1 MKDILYKIIK
11 EEYKHL
17 LKEAGVYQIRN
28 KQNNK
33 IYIGSTSGRFSK
45 RLTSHIRELI
55 GNRHH
60 SKHLQNCFN
69 QNPCF
74 DYFEISIL
82 EVCFP
87 EKCLER
93 EQVYLDLYKPYDDRF
108 GYNISPTATSCLG
121 IKKTKEEKMII
132 FERVRELTDEQIIEI
147 FNLRNEYKLS
157 NEKISKVM
165 GISKN
170 NVASILTKNER
181 YKYVKEKYNLKLEV
195 KHTKKF
201 NIDDVFKIYDL
212 YENKKLSIM
221 DIKYLTG
228 FESISLRHLIY
239 NDELYKEEKNGLI
252 FKIEKNRKNKIYKI
266 IRKSGYKVNKNI
278 IDVQTIYDIF
288 EMKYGLNLSNN
299 DISEKLKI
307 NLKEID
313 LILTFSY
320 QRRRY
325 NQIYLDIKTKYNLR
339 QNRTVLSED
348 DIKNIFNDYNS
359 GEYLIED
366 LNKKYKFSDV
376 GIILSDSSKR
386 LSKYYK
392 EIIEKNNLI
401 VNKSITKNIELKSK
415 SISERN
421 KSRSKTY
428 KLTTPEGDEIIV
440 KNLSEF
446 CKDKE
451 LDSANLSRVSKNGKK
466 HKGWSCF
473 CLD

>member
-1 MKDILYKIIK
+1 MINILYKIIRDVD
-11 EEYKHL
+11 KHL
-17 LKEAGVYQIRN
+17 LKESGVYQIKN
-28 KQNNK
+28 KNNDK
-33 IYIGSTSGRFSK
+33 IYIGSTSGRFSR

-55 GNRHH
+55 ENRHH

-69 QNPCF
+69 QNPNF

-82 EVCFP
+82 EVCLP

-93 EQVYLDLYKPYDDRF
+93 EQVYLDLYKPYDDKF

-121 IKKTKEEKMII
+121 IKKTKEEKMVI
-132 FERVRELTDEQIIEI
+132 FERLRKLTDEQIIEI
-147 FNLRNEYKLS
+147 FNLRNESKLN
-157 NEKISKVM
+157 NEEISKII

-170 NVASILTKNER
+170 NVASILTRTEK

-195 KHTKKF
+195 KRNKKF
-201 NIDDVFKIYDL
+201 NREDVLRIYDL
-212 YENKKLSIM
+212 YENQKLSLM
-221 DIKYLTG
+221 DIKYLTN
-228 FESISLRHLIY
+228 FDTVSLKHLIF
-239 NDELYKEEKNGLI
+239 NDNLYKEEKNGLFFNYEI
-252 FKIEKNRKNKIYKI
+252 NRKNKIYKI
-266 IRKSGYKVNKNI
+266 IRKSGYKVNKSI
-278 IDVQTIYDIF
+278 IDEKTIYDFF
-288 EMKYGLNLSNN
+288 EMKYGLNLNNN

-313 LILTFSY
+313 LILAFSY
-320 QRRRY
+320 QRRKY
-325 NQIYLDIKTKYNLR
+325 NQIYLDIKTKYDLR

-366 LNKKYKFSDV
+366 LDKKYKFSDV
-376 GIILSDSSKR
+376 GIILSASKR

-392 EIIEKNNLI
+392 EIINKNNLI

>member
-1 MKDILYKIIK
+1 
-11 EEYKHL
+11 
-17 LKEAGVYQIRN
+17 
-28 KQNNK
+28 
-33 IYIGSTSGRFSK
+33 
-45 RLTSHIRELI
+45 
-55 GNRHH
+55 
-60 SKHLQNCFN
+60 
-69 QNPCF
+69 
-74 DYFEISIL
+74 
-82 EVCFP
+82 
-87 EKCLER
+87 
-93 EQVYLDLYKPYDDRF
+93 
-108 GYNISPTATSCLG
+108 
-121 IKKTKEEKMII
+121 
-132 FERVRELTDEQIIEI
+132 
-147 FNLRNEYKLS
+147 
-157 NEKISKVM
+157 
-165 GISKN
+165 
-170 NVASILTKNER
+170 
-181 YKYVKEKYNLKLEV
+181 
-195 KHTKKF
+195 
-201 NIDDVFKIYDL
+201 
-212 YENKKLSIM
+212 
-221 DIKYLTG
+221 
-228 FESISLRHLIY
+228 
-239 NDELYKEEKNGLI
+239 
-252 FKIEKNRKNKIYKI
+252 
-266 IRKSGYKVNKNI
+266 
-278 IDVQTIYDIF
+278 
-288 EMKYGLNLSNN
+288 MKYDLNLSNN

-313 LILTFSY
+313 LILAFSY
-320 QRRRY
+320 QRRKY

-451 LDSANLSRVSKNGKK
+451 LDSANLSRISKNGKK

-473 CLD
+473 CFD

>member
-33 IYIGSTSGRFSK
+33 IYIGSTSGRFSR

-60 SKHLQNCFN
+60 SKHLQNCFD

-82 EVCFP
+82 EVCLP

-132 FERVRELTDEQIIEI
+132 FERMRELTDEQIIEI

-170 NVASILTKNER
+170 NVASILTKKEK
-181 YKYVKEKYNLKLEV
+181 YKYVKEKYNLKLEL
-195 KHTKKF
+195 KYTKKF
-201 NIDDVFKIYDL
+201 NIDDVLKIYDL

-239 NDELYKEEKNGLI
+239 NDELYKEEKNGLV
-252 FKIEKNRKNKIYKI
+252 FKIDKNRKNKIYKI
-266 IRKSGYKVNKNI
+266 IRKSGYKVDKNI
-278 IDVQTIYDIF
+278 IDVQTIYDFF
-288 EMKYGLNLSNN
+288 EMKYGLNLSND

-313 LILTFSY
+313 LLSTFSY
-320 QRRRY
+320 QRRKY

-339 QNRTVLSED
+339 QSRTILSED

-376 GIILSDSSKR
+376 GIILSASKR

-401 VNKSITKNIELKSK
+401 VNKNITKNIELKSK

-428 KLTTPEGDEIIV
+428 KLTSPEGDVIIV

-473 CLD
+473 CLG